1 MDLSDPHKILGVP
14 QSASADQLRRAFRR
28 AALRLHPDIKGHDAK
43 STERFKR
50 IVRAYRTLR
59 ARLAEADKTGKHT
72 PARQPN
78 VIISPRTGWREAPR
92 PKSGSIVRAG
102 GFEDIW
108 PRHATA
114 ASVSTAAVVAFLLTL
129 LGMWSNPEIA
139 ETRASTAPTGT
150 HVFAIPFQVSGADAE
165 LHQRLFDAALQH
177 GE

>member
-14 QSASADQLRRAFRR
+14 QDASADQLRRAFRR
-28 AALRLHPDIKGHDAK
+28 AALRFHPDIKGHDAK
-43 STERFKR
+43 STEHFKR

-59 ARLAEADKTGKHT
+59 ARLAEADKTHT
-72 PARQPN
+72 PARQPK
-78 VIISPRTGWREAPR
+78 VIISPRTGWREAPW
-92 PKSGSIVRAG
+92 PKSSSIVRAA
-102 GFEDIW
+102 GFEGIW

-139 ETRASTAPTGT
+139 ETRASTASTGT

-165 LHQRLFDAALQH
+165 LQQRLFDAAFRH